1 MLHIICLREMQIETM
16 RYPYSPSRMIE
27 IQNNDNTKCWETVEQ
42 QEFSCITSI
51 NANDAATLED
61 NLLASY

>member
-1 MLHIICLREMQIETM
+1 MQIETM

>member
-1 MLHIICLREMQIETM
+1 MQIETM

-61 NLLASY
+61 NLVASY